1 MNNMMKY
8 KDFYGSVEFSNSD
21 NIFFGRIIGIQDR
34 ILYEGR
40 DVDSLRKNFEETV
53 DWYIEACKEV
63 GKEPGKVYKG
73 SFNVRID
80 PSLHKQLELYSVSHG
95 KTLNSTVEEAIKKY
109 IVE

>member
-21 NIFFGRIIGIQDR
+21 NIFFGRIVGIQDR
-34 ILYEGR
+34 ILFEGK
-40 DVDSLRKNFEETV
+40 DIDSLRKNFEETV
-53 DWYIEACKEV
+53 DWYIAACKEV
-63 GKEPGKVYKG
+63 GKEPEKVYKG

-80 PSLHKQLELYSVSHG
+80 TSLHKQLELYSASHG

-109 IVE
+109 ISK